1 MLMGGIIVEND
12 MDGLTVGD
20 LGVDGVE
27 EADEL
32 LMAVALHVLA
42 DDGAIEDVERGK
54 ERGRPMSLVIV
65 GHGAEASLFHRQTG
79 LGAVERLDL
88 GFLVHREHDGVGR
101 RIDIEA
107 DNVAQLSGEVRIVG
121 ELELPPAIGLEAVCL
136 PDAPDRAGADAGG
149 LGHHVTGPVRRLPGR
164 ITERQRDDPFGDFGG
179 QWLDPRRPRLV
190 AKQPID
196 ACLGETFLPAPY
208 TGLRLARPV
217 HDLGGAEAIGA
228 QQDNLGPPH
237 MLLRS
242 VAIANNTNEPV
253 TVGRR
258 NGERYP
264 CAHASDSHA
273 HTKIGI
279 PNRTLPLGNIH

>member
-1 MLMGGIIVEND
+1 MPTFDGGDDFVRVGGPCEGLGVSVVGDEEAVDGCLKVGERSEDAAFETTPGEDGKEAFDGIEPRGRGGREVEGEACVAIEPRADLGMLMGGIIVEND

-65 GHGAEASLFHRQTG
+65 GHGSEASLFHRQTG

-164 ITERQRDDPFGDFGG
+164 ITERQRDDPFGGDVPVDVEIGG
-179 QWLDPRRPRLV
+179 Q
-190 AKQPID
+190 A
-196 ACLGETFLPAPY
+196 
-208 TGLRLARPV
+208 
-217 HDLGGAEAIGA
+217 
-228 QQDNLGPPH
+228 
-237 MLLRS
+237 LL
-242 VAIANNTNEPV
+242 
-253 TVGRR
+253 
-258 NGERYP
+258 
-264 CAHASDSHA
+264 
-273 HTKIGI
+273 
-279 PNRTLPLGNIH
+279 TLSL